1 MIFYFILSENDREY
15 PAIAYAST
23 DLEKVR
29 RKATTWDVICKY
41 EGDTFEF
48 DCNKS
53 LNEQPECS
61 IFEGTIQEYF
71 NVDDIEEIQNLEGI
85 QNLRIDWDK
94 YYESDYPYETDYD
107 VTYENG
113 KVVKD
118 ERPDVKE
125 IIQYI
130 KENCICT
137 PKEYESVNEVFEE
150 VMSGY
155 LSKSDAFDIIR
166 NMLSCENSK

>member
-1 MIFYFILSENDREY
+1 MVFYFILSENDREY
-15 PAIAYAST
+15 PAIAYASS

-48 DCNKS
+48 DCDKR
-53 LNEQPECS
+53 LDEQPECS
-61 IFEGTIQEYF
+61 IFEGIIQEYF
-71 NVDDIEEIQNLEGI
+71 DINDVEELKDLQ
-85 QNLRIDWDK
+85 IDWDK
-94 YYESDYPYETDYD
+94 YYESDYPCETDYD
-107 VTYENG
+107 VTYEDG

-118 ERPDVKE
+118 ERPDIKE

-137 PKEYESVNEVFEE
+137 PKEYKSLSEVFEE
-150 VMSGY
+150 VTSGY

-166 NMLSCENSK
+166 DMLSCENSK